1 MDIKEKRILVSLIG
15 SVLVFLF
22 YALYVYNKHIAGS
35 PEIIND
41 FQFWGKAFLFM
52 IPVAIVAQIIIHIIL
67 AIFAKITTNEDL
79 DIIDDERDKL
89 IELKSVK
96 ISHYIFLGGFMTAMI
111 WLAIGA
117 QPGLMFILIF
127 SSGFIA
133 STVSEI
139 ARLYYYR
146 KGIK

>member
-79 DIIDDERDKL
+79 DTIDDERDKL
-89 IELKSVK
+89 IELKSIK
-96 ISHYIFLGGFMTAMI
+96 ISHYIFLAGFMTAMI

-117 QPGLMFILIF
+117 QPGLMFILLF

-133 STVSEI
+133 SIIGEI
-139 ARLYYYR
+139 AKLYYYR
-146 KGIK
+146 KGV

>member
-67 AIFAKITTNEDL
+67 AIIAKITTNEDL

-89 IELKSVK
+89 IELKSIK
-96 ISHYIFLGGFMTAMI
+96 ISHYIFLAGFMTAMI

-117 QPGLMFILIF
+117 QPGLMFILLF
-127 SSGFIA
+127 SSGFFA
-133 STVSEI
+133 SIIGEI

-146 KGIK
+146 KGI

>member
-22 YALYVYNKHIAGS
+22 YALYVYNKHIAGN

-79 DIIDDERDKL
+79 DTIDDERDKL
-89 IELKSVK
+89 IELKSIK
-96 ISHYIFLGGFMTAMI
+96 ISHYIFLAGFMTAMI

-117 QPGLMFILIF
+117 QPGLMFILLF

-133 STVSEI
+133 SIIGEI
-139 ARLYYYR
+139 AKLYYYR
-146 KGIK
+146 KGV